1 MTTPVLALPQ
11 TAPDGIPSA
20 KKRVLLLDTS
30 QTKRDL
36 RADVMRKLGIE
47 VDCAADVLEARSWW
61 RADLYNLVLINVA
74 GETDSRDQFCTYL
87 RSAVPPQR
95 IAFFVG
101 GPQYLAAAPHSDQAP
116 AEPDADK
123 LHKEMVAAL
132 LAQDSASSSQQRWGI
147 LEACRK
153 ISSVRAV
160 SEARTRAI
168 RETPRPSRWAEAI
181 EQHSIPAPITSQAL
195 FATET
200 VAAETTT
207 VETAA
212 VETAAV
218 EMEREQLL

>member
-1 MTTPVLALPQ
+1 MTTSGLALPQ
-11 TAPDGIPSA
+11 PNPDVVSA
-20 KKRVLLLDTS
+20 KKKRVLLLDGS

-47 VDCAADVLEARSWW
+47 VDCAADVPEARCWW
-61 RADLYNLVLINVA
+61 RADLYNLVLINAA
-74 GETDSRDQFCTYL
+74 GEIDSREKFCADL

-101 GPQYLAAAPHSDQAP
+101 GPDYLAAAPHSDEAS
-116 AEPDADK
+116 AEPDADA

-132 LAQDSASSSQQRWGI
+132 LAQASTGSSQRWGI

-153 ISSVRAV
+153 ISSVRAI

-181 EQHSIPAPITSQAL
+181 EQYSAPEPTSPQPLLATEMVAAEIVATEIGSTET
-195 FATET
+195 ATET
-200 VAAETTT
+200 A
-207 VETAA
+207 
-212 VETAAV
+212 
-218 EMEREQLL
+218 REELL